1 MDEVTKLQLI
11 GLTVVGTGVVILLFI
26 RAQFARVIGF
36 VAIVLGLFSLVAL
49 SVPQMAS
56 LPPAEEKFD
65 IATVKTPTDMAAIGQ
80 KIFFSKGQC
89 ALCHSI
95 GPSESARCPDLKGIG
110 AKLSREFIFES
121 LTQPQA
127 YIYLDYRHEGL
138 PKEYPARMPYINKN
152 PIGLTKNEILS
163 VIAFLQQMSGEP
175 ISVNPSELEVPG
187 QTPSAPVKAEES
199 VPVAVA
205 QARWGGIHGRIDQTD
220 YLNGRDISAVE
231 VRGAQH
237 SGLGAVALQSHLSV
251 PHAGDGR
258 NRHLLHDERR
268 VEGCF
273 LGTDSALPDR

>member
-1 MDEVTKLQLI
+1 MSEVVFLQLI
-11 GLTVVGTGVVILLFI
+11 GLSVVGAGIIILLFI

-49 SVPQMAS
+49 AVPQMAS

-110 AKLSREFIFES
+110 AKLRREFIFES

-127 YIYLDYRHEGL
+127 YVSLVYRHEGP
-138 PKEYPARMPYINKN
+138 PKDYPARMPHINKN
-152 PIGLTKNEILS
+152 PIGLTNNEILC

-175 ISVNPSELEVPG
+175 ITVSPSEITQP
-187 QTPSAPVKAEES
+187 A
-199 VPVAVA
+199 
-205 QARWGGIHGRIDQTD
+205 
-220 YLNGRDISAVE
+220 
-231 VRGAQH
+231 GAAK
-237 SGLGAVALQSHLSV
+237 AVALAQ
-251 PHAGDGR
+251 
-258 NRHLLHDERR
+258 
-268 VEGCF
+268 
-273 LGTDSALPDR
+273 